1 MKRIIVIVLAG
12 LVALG
17 INFAYVQVKASE
29 EKRQAV
35 EKQFE
40 QVKSDYEA
48 LQNSDQILINKN
60 LTAEIDNIQK
70 TYAKS
75 VEIYEKLLDLRDKT
89 SNTKKLELSW
99 AKIIS
104 TLAKRDYPT
113 VVKLTDELNKE
124 IAKLEASL
132 VVVKKVPASATKVS
146 TDNGDFLVNIISA
159 DLSNTKVI
167 IDTAAE
173 SECRNDCPVMSLADL
188 AKRSGAFAAI
198 NSTYFCPATY
208 PTCAD
213 KKNSFDT
220 LLMNKN
226 KIYFNSDNNVYSSNP
241 VAVFSGTSRFMEKG
255 SEWGRDTSV
264 DAVLMGRP
272 LLVFNGEVRFGGNDD
287 AKESARGNRSFIGAS
302 GNTVYIGIVYSA
314 TVAEAARAIAKAG
327 IKNAIN
333 LDSGGSTALWSNGKY
348 LAGPGR
354 DLPFGVLL
362 VRR

>member
-1 MKRIIVIVLAG
+1 MKKIIVIVLIG
-12 LVALG
+12 LIALG
-17 INFAYVQVKASE
+17 TNFAYAQVKMSN
-29 EKRQAV
+29 EKRQVV
-35 EKQFE
+35 EKELE
-40 QVKSDYEA
+40 QVKTDYEK
-48 LQNSDQILINKN
+48 LQSSDQILINKN
-60 LTAEIDNIQK
+60 LTTEIDSIQK
-70 TYAKS
+70 TYLKS
-75 VEIYEKLLDLRDKT
+75 VEIYEKLLDLRDK
-89 SNTKKLELSW
+89 NGDTKKLEISW

-104 TLAKRDYPT
+104 TLAKRDYET

-124 IAKLEASL
+124 ITKLEASL
-132 VVVKKVPASATKVS
+132 VVVKKAPVSGTKVT
-146 TDNGDFLVNIISA
+146 TDNGDFVVNVISA

-167 IDTAAE
+167 IDTAAT
-173 SECRNDCPVMSLADL
+173 SDCKNDCPVMPLGEL

-208 PTCAD
+208 PSCSE

-255 SEWGRDTSV
+255 SEWGRDTSI

-272 LLVFNGEVRFGGNDD
+272 LLVFNGEVKFGGNDD
-287 AKESARGNRSFIGAS
+287 TKESARGNRSFIGAS

-314 TVAEAARAIAKAG
+314 TVAEAARVIAKMG

-333 LDSGGSTALWSNGKY
+333 LDSGGSSAMWSNGKY